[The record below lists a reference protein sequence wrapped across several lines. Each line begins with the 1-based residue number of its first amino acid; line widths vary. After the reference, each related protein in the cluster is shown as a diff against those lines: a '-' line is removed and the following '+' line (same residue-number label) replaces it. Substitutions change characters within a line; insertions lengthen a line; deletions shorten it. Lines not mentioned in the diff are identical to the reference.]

1 MHSTAAA
8 VAGGDS
14 GYWHLMEFQLEI
26 TIVSIAA
33 AAAAAQLIMWRHT
46 KSLGQVEIMARAQ
59 IEAKPE
65 Q

>member
-33 AAAAAQLIMWRHT
+33 AAAAAAANHVASYQIFGTGRNY
-46 KSLGQVEIMARAQ
+46 GQSSN
-59 IEAKPE
+59 
-65 Q
+65 

>member
-1 MHSTAAA
+1 
-8 VAGGDS
+8 
-14 GYWHLMEFQLEI
+14 LENESP
-26 TIVSIAA
+26 TNWRSRLSALLLLLQQQ
-33 AAAAAQLIMWRHT
+33 QLIMWRHT

>member
-1 MHSTAAA
+1 MNSTAAA

-33 AAAAAQLIMWRHT
+33 AAAAAAAAADHVASYQIFGTGRNY
-46 KSLGQVEIMARAQ
+46 GQSSN
-59 IEAKPE
+59 
-65 Q
+65 

>member
-14 GYWHLMEFQLEI
+14 GYWRLMEFQLEI

-33 AAAAAQLIMWRHT
+33 AAAAAAANHVASYQIFGTGRNY
-46 KSLGQVEIMARAQ
+46 GQSSN
-59 IEAKPE
+59 
-65 Q
+65 